1 MTRERFINCEIIA
14 LLVFVQATL
23 EFKQIENSF
32 KSMLLGLNKVQR
44 LIKFFN
50 TYFSI
55 CLEKN

>member
-55 CLEKN
+55 RLEKN

>member
-44 LIKFFN
+44 LVKFFN